1 MPQSEHLSRQ
11 YDVDL
16 DAVRSRVLEMGG
28 LVESQIQMAIE
39 AYSSGNLSLVEQ
51 IIENDRRV
59 NGFEVGIDDDCIHI
73 IAKRQPAAVDLRMIM
88 ATSKIVTDL
97 ERIGDEAE
105 KIARTTRQL
114 HESGRTALPYL
125 VDVRHAA
132 DVARSMLHRALDA
145 FARRDAVEAA
155 QVVRQDMV
163 IDSEFR
169 AVLRQL
175 ITFMMEEPRTI
186 TSAIGVIWIGKAAER
201 IGDHAKNIAEQVIYI
216 VKGTD
221 VRHTDMANLE
231 RHALG

>member
-1 MPQSEHLSRQ
+1 MAQSEHLSKQ
-11 YDVDL
+11 YDQDL
-16 DAVRSRVLEMGG
+16 DALRSRVLEMGG
-28 LVESQIQMAIE
+28 LVESQIQAALE
-39 AYSSGNLSLVEQ
+39 AYSTGNLALVEKV
-51 IIENDRRV
+51 IENDMRV
-59 NGFEVGIDDDCIHI
+59 NGFEVGIDDDCTHI

-114 HESGRTALPYL
+114 HESARVELAHL

-145 FARRDAVEAA
+145 FARRDAAEAA
-155 QVVRQDMV
+155 QVVRQDVV

-186 TSAIGVIWIGKAAER
+186 SSAIGVIWVAKAAER

-221 VRHTDMANLE
+221 VRHTDMENVE
-231 RHALG
+231 RQAMG

>member
-1 MPQSEHLSRQ
+1 MPQSEHLSKQ
-11 YDVDL
+11 YDLDL

-39 AYSSGNLSLVEQ
+39 AYSSGNLALVEQ
-51 IIENDRRV
+51 VIENDRRV

-114 HESGRTALPYL
+114 HESARTPLPHL

-132 DVARSMLHRALDA
+132 DVARTMLHRALDA
-145 FARRDAVEAA
+145 FARRDAVAAA
-155 QVVRQDMV
+155 QVVKQDVV

-186 TSAIGVIWIGKAAER
+186 TSAIGVVWIAKAAER

-216 VKGTD
+216 VRGTD

-231 RHALG
+231 RQALG